1 VAANEH
7 STFVKI
13 CGIRRPQDAAAAFAA
28 GANAIGF
35 IFAPSPRRVTAAEA
49 AEISL
54 GIDPSVRS
62 IGVFVDAAFGVVL
75 ETVEAAGL
83 TGVQLQGSE
92 SQEFAE
98 AIKRANPDLFVYKVL
113 KIGALESLA
122 AAEGLEPGGLD
133 AVMVDRKDV
142 DHPQRIVQPVPS
154 EWLENLR
161 IERLIVAGGLSPEN
175 IGPLVARLRPWGVDV
190 SGGVEEAL
198 GKKDPGKIRAFVN
211 AVRGAEAAA

>member
-13 CGIRRPQDAAAAFAA
+13 CGIRRPQDAAAAVAA

-35 IFAPSPRRVTAAEA
+35 IFAPSPRRVIAAEA
-49 AEISL
+49 AEIGL
-54 GIDPSVRS
+54 GIGPLVRK
-62 IGVFVDAAFGVVL
+62 IGVFVDAAFDVVL
-75 ETVEAAGL
+75 ATVAAAGL

-98 AIKRANPDLFVYKVL
+98 AIKKANPDLFVYKVF
-113 KIGALESLA
+113 KIDALESLA
-122 AAEGLEPGGLD
+122 AAEGFAYGGLD

-142 DHPQRIVQPVPS
+142 DHPERIVQPVPA
-154 EWLENLR
+154 EWLENLK

-175 IGPLVARLRPWGVDV
+175 IGSMIAALRPWGVDV
-190 SGGVEEAL
+190 SGGVEEAP
-198 GKKDPGKIRAFVN
+198 GKKDPVKIRDFVN